1 VELAQLRHFIAVAE
15 NGSIGQAARALRL
28 TQPGVT
34 KSIRRLEGALGVRLI
49 ERRPRGVELTE
60 EGRRLLEHARLIQLQ
75 ADDARRE
82 VISVS
87 GGETEELAIGA
98 GPSWISRHLPIAV
111 GRLIAERPNV
121 RIRIVG
127 GFNDRLLAALHE
139 GQLDIVIAALP
150 EAGPPDGLTAIP
162 LTHDDLEIV
171 ARQDHPLFARR
182 KRGLADLLAATWIL
196 PGREVATRVRFEA
209 LFLVRGVVPPA
220 PIIESDSISFIL
232 ATLRESDLLG
242 FCTRQLLVGEEARG
256 LATLDIT
263 GFSVRRDAGI
273 VYRTRS
279 VLGRA
284 AGTLVGHLRAICVE
298 HLRKN

>member
-1 VELAQLRHFIAVAE
+1 
-15 NGSIGQAARALRL
+15 
-28 TQPGVT
+28 
-34 KSIRRLEGALGVRLI
+34 
-49 ERRPRGVELTE
+49 
-60 EGRRLLEHARLIQLQ
+60 
-75 ADDARRE
+75 
-82 VISVS
+82 
-87 GGETEELAIGA
+87 
-98 GPSWISRHLPIAV
+98 
-111 GRLIAERPNV
+111 
-121 RIRIVG
+121 
-127 GFNDRLLAALHE
+127 
-139 GQLDIVIAALP
+139 
-150 EAGPPDGLTAIP
+150 
-162 LTHDDLEIV
+162 
-171 ARQDHPLFARR
+171 
-182 KRGLADLLAATWIL
+182 
-196 PGREVATRVRFEA
+196 
-209 LFLVRGVVPPA
+209 VRGVVPPA

>member
-1 VELAQLRHFIAVAE
+1 VELAQLRHFVAVAD
-15 NGSIGQAARALRL
+15 NGSIGQAARTLGL

-34 KSIRRLEGALGVRLI
+34 KSIRRLEAALGVRLV
-49 ERRPRGVELTE
+49 ERRPRGVDLTE

-75 ADDARRE
+75 ADDARRDVE
-82 VISVS
+82 S
-87 GGETEELAIGA
+87 GSAGETEELAIGA

-127 GFNDRLLAALHE
+127 GFNDRLLAALQE
-139 GQLDIVIAALP
+139 GQLDMVIAALP
-150 EAGPPDGLTAIP
+150 EAGPPAGLTAIP
-162 LTHDDLEIV
+162 LTHDDLEVV
-171 ARQDHPLFARR
+171 ARKNHPLFARR
-182 KRGLADLLAATWIL
+182 KRGLADLQAATWIL

-209 LFLVRGVVPPA
+209 LFLVRGVVPPT

-256 LATLDIT
+256 LATLDVD

-279 VLGRA
+279 IPGRSA
-284 AGTLVGHLRAICVE
+284 AALLGHLRAICEE
-298 HLRKN
+298 HLRQN